1 MHVIL
6 SNILNKKFN
15 SNSTQCRK
23 VQISSLAQFPCAQ
36 NFPELS
42 TLFCRATDPFIIP
55 RFLKIL
61 KQMQAIFCCHRSPLI
76 CKLVSYSPLWLK
88 WLPFLQLQLH
98 PLLPNYQKGAPTR
111 LLKLRW
117 CKLIQRVFADILTLN
132 SLVCTMLT

>member
-42 TLFCRATDPFIIP
+42 LYSVEPLTLLLFLD
-55 RFLKIL
+55 FLK
-61 KQMQAIFCCHRSPLI
+61 F
-76 CKLVSYSPLWLK
+76 
-88 WLPFLQLQLH
+88 
-98 PLLPNYQKGAPTR
+98 
-111 LLKLRW
+111 
-117 CKLIQRVFADILTLN
+117 
-132 SLVCTMLT
+132 